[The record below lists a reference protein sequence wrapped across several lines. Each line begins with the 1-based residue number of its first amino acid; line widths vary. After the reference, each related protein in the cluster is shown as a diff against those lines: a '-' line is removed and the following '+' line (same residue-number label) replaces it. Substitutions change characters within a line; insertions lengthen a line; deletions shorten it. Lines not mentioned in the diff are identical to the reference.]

1 MKNFTKFYLLIAI
14 LIFSTEINAQS
25 NRNNA
30 QQKEQIKV
38 QKIAFITKQL
48 SLTPSEAQQF
58 WPVYN
63 EYDAKRFKF
72 YQTTN
77 KTLRQ
82 INNSTN
88 LSDSE
93 LEKLATKYLNSQLQE
108 AQLNIDYHEKF
119 KKVLPIK
126 KVVKLYAAEKK
137 FRNML
142 LKRIREQKKGR

>member
-1 MKNFTKFYLLIAI
+1 MKNFTIFYLLIAI
-14 LIFSTEINAQS
+14 LIFSTETNAQA
-25 NRNNA
+25 NRKNA
-30 QQKEQIKV
+30 QQKEQIKA
-38 QKIAFITKQL
+38 QKIAFITGQL

-88 LSDSE
+88 LSDNE
-93 LEKLATKYLNSQLQE
+93 LDKLATKYLNSQLQE
-108 AQLNIDYHEKF
+108 AQLNIDYHKKF
-119 KKVLPIK
+119 KKVLTIE

-142 LKRIREQKKGR
+142 LKRIREQKRGR